1 MFYMPT
7 QSAIAAEQGGCF
19 MPLLREHQPAPCELV
34 VRAAVAASLPSFWG
48 RRCWW
53 CFWAVQIAYSSHAH
67 DATMGGLQE
76 TADDA
81 RYCVHGAGCP
91 ELRWHRRRPWS
102 CADTILLFQ
111 CGEFYEMFHADA
123 ILASGVLG
131 ITLTRRQSRGAT
143 AEIPMCGVP
152 IFASATHIAR
162 LVRAG
167 HKVALCDQVEV
178 SMPLVPCFCFS
189 A

>member
-81 RYCVHGAGCP
+81 RYCVHGACRP
-91 ELRWHRRRPWS
+91 ELR
-102 CADTILLFQ
+102 
-111 CGEFYEMFHADA
+111 
-123 ILASGVLG
+123 
-131 ITLTRRQSRGAT
+131 
-143 AEIPMCGVP
+143 
-152 IFASATHIAR
+152 
-162 LVRAG
+162 
-167 HKVALCDQVEV
+167 
-178 SMPLVPCFCFS
+178 
-189 A
+189 